1 MNSDSESL
9 QHQLLAWLLA
19 TENAEASKHPS
30 ADCEEINGV
39 ENPLSE
45 TTTSISGDFESGR
58 TPQTFQLG
66 EIPTV
71 QERFQAV
78 IKRRLQM
85 QIQDHPPLFPWE
97 TQLRDYPDYV
107 DSPSVALVPAYGWMA
122 QQSKLNIPVSL
133 PEKVFRQ
140 LLEKCQ
146 AILVSSLPVGAKLV
160 QVVESLFPND
170 AQALNDL
177 AGMVLRSSPRSPV
190 DPMQKMHI
198 KQSDYS
204 DLGERQQMALSLLAA
219 KQVLENLTLAISDSN
234 PVVERQWLTSAGA
247 INLKVEYQSQGR
259 VTKLCVMGDLPTAGI
274 LTLRGNGTQAR
285 AMSSTSGCV
294 SVELYEQPLNQTYT
308 LEVEFPELEQQS
320 LLFVIQPRM

>member
-19 TENAEASKHPS
+19 SDVEASLHPS
-30 ADCEEINGV
+30 AECEEIDGV

-45 TTTSISGDFESGR
+45 TTTSTSGDFESEGIL
-58 TPQTFQLG
+58 QTFQLG

-78 IKRRLQM
+78 IKRRLQV

-146 AILVSSLPVGAKLV
+146 AMLVSSLPLGAKLV

-177 AGMVLRSSPRSPV
+177 AGMVLRSPYRSV
-190 DPMQKMHI
+190 NALEKMPI
-198 KQSDYS
+198 QESDYS

-219 KQVLENLTLAISDSN
+219 KQLLENLTLPISDSN

-247 INLKVEYQSQGR
+247 MNLKVEYQSQGR

-274 LTLRGNGTQAR
+274 LTLQGNGTQAK

-294 SVELYEQPLNQTYT
+294 SVELYGQPLNQTYT
-308 LEVEFPELEQQS
+308 LSVEFPELEQQS
-320 LLFVIQPRM
+320 LLFVIPPMM

>member
-9 QHQLLAWLLA
+9 QHQLLALA
-19 TENAEASKHPS
+19 LASDVEPSLHTSAE
-30 ADCEEINGV
+30 CEEIDGV
-39 ENPLSE
+39 ENPLFE
-45 TTTSISGDFESGR
+45 TTTSTSGDFESEGI
-58 TPQTFQLG
+58 PQTFQLG

-78 IKRRLQM
+78 IKRRLQV
-85 QIQDHPPLFPWE
+85 QIQSHPPLFPWE
-97 TQLRDYPDYV
+97 SQLRDYPDYV
-107 DSPSVALVPAYGWMA
+107 DSPSIALVPAYGWMA

-133 PEKVFRQ
+133 PEKVFQQ

-146 AILVSSLPVGAKLV
+146 ALLISSLPLGAKLV

-177 AGMVLRSSPRSPV
+177 AGMVLRSPYRSV
-190 DPMQKMHI
+190 DALEKMPI
-198 KQSDYS
+198 QESDYS

-219 KQVLENLTLAISDSN
+219 KQLLENLTLPISDSN

-247 INLKVEYQSQGR
+247 INLKVEYQSQGK

-274 LTLRGNGTQAR
+274 LTLQGNGTQAK
-285 AMSSTSGCV
+285 AMSSTSGCL
-294 SVELYEQPLNQTYT
+294 SVELYGQPLNQTYT
-308 LEVEFPELEQQS
+308 LEVEFPELEQQP
-320 LLFVIQPRM
+320 LLFVIPPMM

>member
-19 TENAEASKHPS
+19 SDAKKSKHPS
-30 ADCEEINGV
+30 AECEEIDGV

-45 TTTSISGDFESGR
+45 TTTSTSGDFESEGI
-58 TPQTFQLG
+58 PQTFQLG

-78 IKRRLQM
+78 IKRRLQV

-107 DSPSVALVPAYGWMA
+107 DSPSVALVPAYAWMA
-122 QQSKLNIPVSL
+122 QQSKLNIPISL

-146 AILVSSLPVGAKLV
+146 AMLVSSLPLGAKLV

-170 AQALNDL
+170 TQALNDL
-177 AGMVLRSSPRSPV
+177 AGMVLRSPSRSASALE
-190 DPMQKMHI
+190 KMPI
-198 KQSDYS
+198 QDRDYS

-219 KQVLENLTLAISDSN
+219 KQLLENLTLPISDSN

-294 SVELYEQPLNQTYT
+294 SVELYGQPLNQTYT

-320 LLFVIQPRM
+320 LLFVIPPMM

>member
-19 TENAEASKHPS
+19 SDVEASLHPS
-30 ADCEEINGV
+30 AECEEIDGV
-39 ENPLSE
+39 ENPLFE
-45 TTTSISGDFESGR
+45 TTTSISGDFESEGI
-58 TPQTFQLG
+58 PQTFQLG

-78 IKRRLQM
+78 IKRRLQV

-146 AILVSSLPVGAKLV
+146 AMLVSSLPLGAKLV

-177 AGMVLRSSPRSPV
+177 AGMVLRSPSRSV
-190 DPMQKMHI
+190 NALEKMPI
-198 KQSDYS
+198 QESDYS
-204 DLGERQQMALSLLAA
+204 DLGKRQQMALSLLAA
-219 KQVLENLTLAISDSN
+219 KQLLENLTLPISDSN

-247 INLKVEYQSQGR
+247 INLKLEYQSQGR
-259 VTKLCVMGDLPTAGI
+259 VRKLCVMGELPTAGI
-274 LTLRGNGTQAR
+274 LTLQGNGTQAK

-294 SVELYEQPLNQTYT
+294 SVELYGQPLNQTYT

-320 LLFVIQPRM
+320 LLFVIPPMM

>member
-9 QHQLLAWLLA
+9 QHQLLALA
-19 TENAEASKHPS
+19 LASDAEKSEHPS
-30 ADCEEINGV
+30 AECEEIDGV
-39 ENPLSE
+39 ENPLFE
-45 TTTSISGDFESGR
+45 TTTSTSGDFESGG

-78 IKRRLQM
+78 IKRRLQV
-85 QIQDHPPLFPWE
+85 QIQNHPPLFPWE

-146 AILVSSLPVGAKLV
+146 ALVTSSLPLGAKLV

-177 AGMVLRSSPRSPV
+177 AGMVLRSPYRSV
-190 DPMQKMHI
+190 DALEKMPI
-198 KQSDYS
+198 QESDYS
-204 DLGERQQMALSLLAA
+204 DLGERQQMAVSLLAA
-219 KQVLENLTLAISDSN
+219 KQLLENLTLPISYSN

-274 LTLRGNGTQAR
+274 LTIRGNGTQAR

-294 SVELYEQPLNQTYT
+294 SVELYGQPLNQTYT

-320 LLFVIQPRM
+320 LLFVIPPM